1 MDSFYTIV
9 VVVAIAILI
18 MALIGIGIMLQAQNE
33 SVAFPLY
40 ATQCP
45 DGWAVDGSGCKLPDF
60 KSPNHPN
67 YPTKTGKD
75 TDLAIITDLSNSVVY
90 SGPEKLYITD
100 VNARKMTFNPVATTC
115 QKRLWTNDYSVT
127 WDGVSNYNKC
137 V

>member
-18 MALIGIGIMLQAQNE
+18 MTLIGIGIMLQAQNE

-45 DGWAVDGSGCKLPDF
+45 DGWTVDGSGCTLPVAF
-60 KSPNHPN
+60 GHPN
-67 YPTKTGKD
+67 YPTKTGIITD
-75 TDLAIITDLSNSVVY
+75 TDMIQDLSNSVVY
-90 SGPEKLYITD
+90 SGPSKLYTTSVVD
-100 VNARKMTFNPVATTC
+100 RKMTFNPVATTC
-115 QKRLWTNDYSVT
+115 QKRLWANDYSVT